1 MAKRRPPPAWIT
13 TFADLMALLVVFF
26 VMLFAFSSLDAEKY
40 RLAAQ
45 SIRAAFGPQLTDAEP
60 SPSPSPIDFDG
71 GSPVDPSLLEDLMDA
86 VPDPIDQITADLQ
99 EQLEQ
104 ELGEGLLEV
113 ERLDENVLIRFPE
126 KAAFPSGSAQ
136 VNESFLPILETVAG
150 VLSGQGG
157 TIRVSGHTDDVPI
170 DTERFRSN
178 WELSTARATEVVHLL
193 QAAAPIEARRFIAQ
207 GHADTRPL
215 RPNTSAEN
223 RARNR
228 RVDVL
233 ITGLD
238 EWARHG
244 LPVDRPVPGALPESM
259 QTPAVAPNTH

>member
-45 SIRAAFGPQLTDAEP
+45 SIRAAFGPQLTEGDP

-71 GSPVDPSLLEDLMDA
+71 GSPVDPSLLEDLLDA
-86 VPDPIDQITADLQ
+86 VPDPIDQITAELQ
-99 EQLEQ
+99 EQLEG

-126 KAAFPSGSAQ
+126 KAAFPSGSAD
-136 VNESFLPILETVAG
+136 VNASFLPILHTVAG
-150 VLSGQGG
+150 VLAGQGG

-193 QAAAPIEARRFIAQ
+193 LEAAPIEPGRFIAQ

-215 RPNTSAEN
+215 RPNTSPEN

-238 EWARHG
+238 DWNRWGPPAEQ
-244 LPVDRPVPGALPESM
+244 PVLDVVPEAM
-259 QTPAVAPNTH
+259 QAPPPAPR

>member
-1 MAKRRPPPAWIT
+1 MPAKKGCPPPWIT

-40 RLAAQ
+40 RLAAE
-45 SIRAAFGPQLTDAEP
+45 SIRAAFGPQLTEGER

-71 GSPVDPSLLEDLMDA
+71 GSPVDPSVLEDMMDA
-86 VPDPIDQITADLQ
+86 IPDPIDQITQDLQ

-113 ERLDENVLIRFPE
+113 ERQDESVLIRFPE
-126 KAAFPSGSAQ
+126 KAAFPSGSAD
-136 VNESFLPILETVAG
+136 VNESFLPILDTVAG
-150 VLSGQGG
+150 VLAGQGG

-193 QAAAPIEARRFIAQ
+193 MDAAPINSERFIAQ

-215 RPNTSAEN
+215 VPNTTGDN

-228 RVDVL
+228 RVDVF
-233 ITGLD
+233 ITGLEEFVRAPD
-238 EWARHG
+238 E
-244 LPVDRPVPGALPESM
+244 PVPAPEALDAPEPPL
-259 QTPAVAPNTH
+259 QVN